1 MEKTMVDEPT
11 HLTREGYEKLESEL
25 EHLHKVRRVEVA
37 ERLRRALEEGGEL
50 VENAE
55 YEDAK
60 NEQAFVEGRIQYLE
74 QILST
79 AQLIANPDG
88 PIDTVQ
94 LGSTV
99 TVQENGRKP
108 ETFYMVGAVE
118 ANPREGRISNESP
131 LGRALM
137 GHEVGDEV
145 TINAPDGPLIFKI
158 KSIK

>member
-1 MEKTMVDEPT
+1 MVDEPT
-11 HLTREGYEKLESEL
+11 PITREGLEKLKAEL
-25 EHLHKVRRVEVA
+25 EYLRTVRKAEVA
-37 ERLRRALEEGGEL
+37 QRLHHALEEGGEL

-60 NEQAFVEGRIQYLE
+60 NEQSFVEGRIQQLE
-74 QILST
+74 QILSN
-79 AQLIANPDG
+79 AKLINEGNG
-88 PIDTVQ
+88 PTDTVV

-99 TVQENGRKP
+99 TVQEDGRKP
-108 ETFYMVGAVE
+108 ETYYMVGAVE

-137 GHEVGDEV
+137 GRKVGDEV
-145 TINAPDGPLIFKI
+145 VISAPDGPLTFKI

>member
-1 MEKTMVDEPT
+1 MVDEPT
-11 HLTREGYEKLESEL
+11 PITREGLEKLEAEL
-25 EHLHKVRRVEVA
+25 HYLRTVRKAEVA
-37 ERLRRALEEGGEL
+37 HRLHRALEEGGEL

-60 NEQAFVEGRIQYLE
+60 NEQSFVEGRIQQLE
-74 QILST
+74 QILSN
-79 AQLIANPDG
+79 AKLINESNGVA
-88 PIDTVQ
+88 DTVV

-99 TVQENGRKP
+99 TVQEDGRKP
-108 ETFYMVGAVE
+108 ETYYVVGAVE

-137 GHEVGDEV
+137 GCKVGDEV
-145 TINAPDGPLIFKI
+145 IINAPDGPLTFKI

>member
-1 MEKTMVDEPT
+1 MVDEPT
-11 HLTREGYEKLESEL
+11 PITREGLEKLEAEL
-25 EHLHKVRRVEVA
+25 EYLRTVRKAEVA
-37 ERLRRALEEGGEL
+37 DRLHRALEEGGEL

-60 NEQAFVEGRIQYLE
+60 NEQSFVEGRIQQLE
-74 QILST
+74 QILSN
-79 AQLIANPDG
+79 AKLINENNG
-88 PIDTVQ
+88 PTDTVV

-99 TVQENGRKP
+99 TVQEDGRKP
-108 ETFYMVGAVE
+108 ETYYMVGAVE

-137 GHEVGDEV
+137 GRKVGDEV
-145 TINAPDGPLIFKI
+145 IINAPDGPLTFKI

>member
-1 MEKTMVDEPT
+1 MVEQPT
-11 HLTREGYEKLESEL
+11 PLTREGYEKLEMEL
-25 EHLHKVRRVEVA
+25 EHLRTVRRVEVA
-37 ERLRRALEEGGEL
+37 ERLHRALEEGGEL

-74 QILST
+74 QILSN
-79 AQLIANPDG
+79 ARLIGDSDG
-88 PIDTVQ
+88 PADSVR
-94 LGSTV
+94 LGSIV
-99 TVQENGRKP
+99 TVQENGHKP
-108 ETFYMVGAVE
+108 ETYYVVGAVE

-137 GHEVGDEV
+137 GRKVGDEV
-145 TINAPDGPLIFKI
+145 TISAPDGPLTFKI

>member
-1 MEKTMVDEPT
+1 MVDEPT
-11 HLTREGYEKLESEL
+11 PITREGLEKLEAEL
-25 EHLHKVRRVEVA
+25 EHLRTVRKAEVA
-37 ERLRRALEEGGEL
+37 QRLHRALEEGGEL

-60 NEQAFVEGRIQYLE
+60 NEQSFVEGRIQQLE
-74 QILST
+74 QILSN
-79 AQLIANPDG
+79 AKLINENNG
-88 PIDTVQ
+88 PTDTVV

-108 ETFYMVGAVE
+108 ETYYMVGAVE

-137 GHEVGDEV
+137 GRKVGDEV
-145 TINAPDGPLIFKI
+145 IINAPDGPLTFKI